1 MKNSAKSNLW
11 KKVAFASAAVAIVG
25 SLGYLSA
32 PHRLDQTRPAQSEG
46 EAISGSTALSLEATP
61 PTDSAAQPAG
71 RPASSASKSPGGPI
85 AMLTPKGSPIGE
97 VLPPPSINPDSDKG
111 RVVKLDA
118 TKAKSWAKLK
128 QGDAVTL
135 PTASGETL
143 EGTVNV
149 VQQDGAW
156 LRMGGLL
163 ADGKGSFSLNTNFD
177 QVAGMMLLP
186 QDGIGYQIQMDG
198 PELILVER
206 RLSSLVCFPAPKAT
220 SAMAASDNAARNSV
234 AAAVVVPMI
243 NTRPGARGV
252 IYVDFDGESVTDP
265 LWTSLNGGR
274 TINAAPSLLT
284 SEQITQVLNNA
295 SQDWAPFD
303 ISLTTDAS
311 LYAATSPGL
320 RMHVVVTPT
329 DTAAPNAGGVAY
341 VDCWSGSGKGF
352 RSDVVCWVFN
362 QSVKTVTEALS
373 HEVGH
378 TVGLNHDGKTSD
390 DGKTLVTDYY
400 SGHGGTLSSPTSW
413 APIMGSG
420 YSRSL
425 VQWSKGEYA
434 KASNTED
441 DLAIIGKAANQF
453 GYVKNELLNGERALP
468 VGASGNTFEATG
480 LLRTA
485 GSVDTY
491 KFKTAGGQLLASVR
505 AATTESDVDVQLELQ
520 DSKGGTVV
528 FSDLPAVLSASINK
542 VITAG
547 DYSLIVRPAGT
558 GAKPA
563 GGYITGYSSYGSLG
577 KYSLSGSLQSI
588 ISLPVFNTATT
599 LNASTGI
606 PFTYTVGVSTGS
618 TVTVSASSR
627 LPAGLSFNPLTR
639 VLSGTPTQETGS
651 GTPGAADGP
660 GLLDLVATNN
670 SGAALVSIVINI
682 TKSGLPLAEALLGNT
697 AITTPAAPWVGVRL
711 LKADGT
717 TGTVAQSGAITNGG
731 VSTLSF
737 DYTPQ
742 KQAKQA
748 SAPWSILTFYWK
760 TSTEPLNSALTK
772 GDIVRC
778 RVNGTLQRD
787 WDLGTGLYLSGETG
801 WVKQTV
807 RLNGNERRRIEFIY
821 SKDSSLSA
829 GLDKVWVYVANIGQP
844 PVVTKTPSSV
854 RLVQGATSFTLSAEV
869 SGADSLV
876 WKKDFATLADGTS
889 ATGSNISGATS
900 ATLSLS
906 NITGADAGV
915 YWLEAKNAYG
925 AVITRPVEVMLAAPP
940 VITQQPAAPT
950 GLTVGDSLT
959 LTATVSGGIPIYY
972 QWVKDGVASRWGVAS
987 SSSVSLTIPKT
998 TASSAGKYTLVVMNQ
1013 FATITSEPVTVS
1025 IAVAAAANRSK
1036 AK

>member
-1 MKNSAKSNLW
+1 MKSRITSNRW
-11 KKVAFASAAVAIVG
+11 KKVAFAAASVAIVG
-25 SLGYLSA
+25 SLGYLA
-32 PHRLDQTRPAQSEG
+32 TQRLDQTQPAQSEV
-46 EAISGSTALSLEATP
+46 AVVADSASLSPEATP
-61 PTDSAAQPAG
+61 STGPAAQPSGHPPSNTAK
-71 RPASSASKSPGGPI
+71 SSVHPVVL
-85 AMLTPKGSPIGE
+85 LTPKGSPAGE
-97 VLPPPSINPDSDKG
+97 ILPPPSSNPDADKG

-265 LWTSLNGGR
+265 LWTSRNEGR

-505 AATTESDVDVQLELQ
+505 AATTESDVDVQLELR

-528 FSDLPAVLSASINK
+528 LSDLPAVLSASINK

-558 GAKPA
+558 GAKPT
-563 GGYITGYSSYGSLG
+563 GGYTTGYSSYGSVG
-577 KYSLSGSLQSI
+577 KYTLSGSLQNI
-588 ISLPVFNTATT
+588 ISLPVFNTVTT

-606 PFTYTVGVSTGS
+606 PVSYTVGVSAGS
-618 TVTVSASSR
+618 TVTVSSSSR
-627 LPAGLSFNPLTR
+627 LPAGLSFNSQTH
-639 VLSGTPTQETGS
+639 VLSGTPTQETGA

-660 GLLDLVATNN
+660 GLLNLVATNS
-670 SGAALVSIVINI
+670 SGTASVSIVINI
-682 TKSGLPLAEALLGNT
+682 TQSGLPLADALLGNT
-697 AITTPAAPWVGVRL
+697 ATTTPTAPWVGVRV

-731 VSTLSF
+731 ATTLSF

-742 KQAKQA
+742 TQAKQA

-760 TSTEPLNSALTK
+760 TSTEPLNNTLTK
-772 GDIVRC
+772 GDMIRC
-778 RVNGTLQRD
+778 RVNGVLQRD
-787 WDLGTGLYLSGETG
+787 WDQGTALYLSGETG
-801 WVKQTV
+801 WVKQTL
-807 RLNGNERRRIEFIY
+807 RLNGAETRRIEFVY

-829 GLDKVWVYVANIGQP
+829 GQDKVWVYVASLGQP
-844 PVVTKTPSSV
+844 PVITKAPSSL
-854 RLVQGATSFTLSAEV
+854 RLAQGVTSFTLSAEV

-876 WKKDFATLADGTS
+876 WKKDFATLSNGTS
-889 ATGSNISGATS
+889 STGSTITGATS
-900 ATLSLS
+900 ATLSFS
-906 NITGADAGV
+906 NITGADAGA
-915 YWLEAKNAYG
+915 YWLEARNAYG
-925 AVITRPVEVMLAAPP
+925 AVITKPVEVLLSAPP

-959 LTATVSGGIPIYY
+959 LTATVSGGIPMYY
-972 QWVKDGVASRWGVAS
+972 QWVKDGVASRWSLAS

-998 TASSAGKYTLVVMNQ
+998 TASSAGKYKLVVLNQ
-1013 FATITSEPVTVS
+1013 FASVTSESVTVS
-1025 IAVAAAANRSK
+1025 FAAAAPTNRPK